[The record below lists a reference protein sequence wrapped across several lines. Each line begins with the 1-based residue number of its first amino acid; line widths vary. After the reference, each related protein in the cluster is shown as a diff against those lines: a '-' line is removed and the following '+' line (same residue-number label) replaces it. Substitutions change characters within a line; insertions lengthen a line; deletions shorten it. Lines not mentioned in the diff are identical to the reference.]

1 MKGYFD
7 REAVDAMNRCNNQG
21 ILIYPVPTTNG
32 TYKQKAKVKLIV
44 DYGLRK
50 QESKEVY
57 VQDES
62 MTAKIIE
69 LYKILAKT
77 I

>member
-7 REAVDAMNRCNNQG
+7 REGVDAMNRCNNQG

>member
-7 REAVDAMNRCNNQG
+7 RDAVDAMNRCNSQG
-21 ILIYPVPTTNG
+21 ILIYPVPTSNG

-57 VQDES
+57 VQDDT

-69 LYKILAKT
+69 LYKIIAKT